1 MYPSL
6 LGRGSAVPEIRTL
19 YSESLPIGI
28 IEDICPAV
36 CTLSLR
42 QGDALVMMTD
52 GICDALGEELTA
64 VVAESLAAFSD
75 PEEAANGI
83 LSLARK
89 RSGADDM
96 SVMVAVIV

>member
-1 MYPSL
+1 
-6 LGRGSAVPEIRTL
+6 
-19 YSESLPIGI
+19 
-28 IEDICPAV
+28 
-36 CTLSLR
+36 
-42 QGDALVMMTD
+42 MMTD

-96 SVMVAVIV
+96 SVMVAVMV